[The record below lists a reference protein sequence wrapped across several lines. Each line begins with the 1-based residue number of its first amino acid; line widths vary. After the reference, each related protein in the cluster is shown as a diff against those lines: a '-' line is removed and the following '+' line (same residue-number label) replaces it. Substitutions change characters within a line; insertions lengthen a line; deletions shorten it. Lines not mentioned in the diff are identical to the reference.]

1 MDRMTEGGVDDSLH
15 GNYLKKIK
23 KYLTCTSFGLLEE
36 SLTSHDLVKY
46 SMHDKELARHRY
58 HK

>member
-1 MDRMTEGGVDDSLH
+1 MTAFMEIIK
-15 GNYLKKIK
+15 KKIRK

-58 HK
+58 RK